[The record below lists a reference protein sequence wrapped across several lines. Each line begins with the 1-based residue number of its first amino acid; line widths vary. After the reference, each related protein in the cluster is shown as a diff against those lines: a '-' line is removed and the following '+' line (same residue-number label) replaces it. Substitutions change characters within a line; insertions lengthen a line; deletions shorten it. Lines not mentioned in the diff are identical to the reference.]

1 MRRTSRVGA
10 PAKPVLLARPAIDRA
25 MAILYKNATAEIKG
39 SVRTRQLPSKSGSVA
54 YPIAASF
61 ASARREAAPVGFDG
75 PMAQIRAMGH
85 YRFREKKTC
94 RPLRGAKIDIRI
106 RRAATI
112 QIQWLLS
119 HNALFSCVR
128 APNSASPAH
137 HQLRHRLRP
146 IGTAPPERPGGA
158 NSAHARVPLQGA
170 HRGEENRASK

>member
-146 IGTAPPERPGGA
+146 SAPPERPGGA